1 MIMVYKRYL
10 TPEEKRLWK
19 YVTRNDL
26 PFKAEPDGVEEI
38 ADRSEMADPQKP
50 AAKLKKPD
58 KAVAGTGITFTNR
71 KKNQEKGLGDYSG
84 IDLNTAERFRKGN
97 APIDAKLDLH
107 GMTSEKAHYALIGF
121 IERQAKLEKRRLL
134 VITGKGSG
142 ILRDS
147 LPRWL
152 SAPGINNLILAFDV
166 AQQKHGGAGAYY
178 ILLKRKR
185 KTNRENN

>member
-1 MIMVYKRYL
+1 MVRKRSL

-19 YVTRNDL
+19 YITRNDL
-26 PFKAEPDGVEEI
+26 PLKEKPDEPEEI
-38 ADRSEMADPQKP
+38 VGESEIAALQKP
-50 AAKLKKPD
+50 AVKLKEPD
-58 KAVAGTGITFTNR
+58 KAVAGAGITFAN
-71 KKNQEKGLGDYSG
+71 KKKHQEKELGDYAG

-97 APIDAKLDLH
+97 APIDARLDLH
-107 GMTSEKAHYALIGF
+107 GMTSEKAHHALIGF

-152 SAPGINNLILAFDV
+152 SAPAINKLILAFDV

-178 ILLKRKR
+178 ILLKRRR
-185 KTNRENN
+185 KNKKENN